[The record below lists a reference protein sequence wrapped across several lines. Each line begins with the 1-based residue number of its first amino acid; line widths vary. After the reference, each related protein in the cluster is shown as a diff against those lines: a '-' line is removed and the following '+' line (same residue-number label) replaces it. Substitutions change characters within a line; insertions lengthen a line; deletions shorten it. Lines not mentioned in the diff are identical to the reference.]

1 MTRLFA
7 LLAVSA
13 AAVGGAWWA
22 YSTWTAPRP
31 ALVLPGAV
39 EVQEVRLG
47 SKVGGRVAGV
57 LVVEGDHVA
66 AGQPLVR
73 FEAPELEAQRDQLE
87 AKLRQVELLQQKAFT
102 GPLEEEKDAAK
113 AAAKSAEA

>member
-1 MTRLFA
+1 MTRIL
-7 LLAVSA
+7 LLA
-13 AAVGGAWWA
+13 
-22 YSTWTAPRP
+22 TATT
-31 ALVLPGAV
+31 ALVGAAWYGYVHWHAPKTMLMLPGAV

-47 SKVGGRVAGV
+47 SKVGGRVAEV

-87 AKLRQVELLQQKAFT
+87 AKLRQVESLQQKAYA
-102 GPLEEEKDAAK
+102 GPLEEEKEAAK
-113 AAAKSAEA
+113 AAA